1 MTADGQEGAAGQ
13 GGPAEGGADEA
24 GGQEPPPRRGAVQ
37 GSALPQA
44 RAGGQTSD
52 LTLTRTSHPRL

>member
-13 GGPAEGGADEA
+13 GGPAEGCADEA

-44 RAGGQTSD
+44 RAGGQTIVI
-52 LTLTRTSHPRL
+52 LL

>member
-13 GGPAEGGADEA
+13 GGTAEGCADEA

-44 RAGGQTSD
+44 RAGGQTIVILLLQVKS
-52 LTLTRTSHPRL
+52 